1 MIADKWVFG
10 GYKESLIPYF
20 QYYNIGKLV
29 INKLNFTYIL
39 HMQSDI
45 CPRAQYEKGRFYLII
60 KPALSIIN
68 K

>member
-1 MIADKWVFG
+1 MIADKWVLG
-10 GYKESLIPYF
+10 GYKESLIPHL

-45 CPRAQYEKGRFYLII
+45 CPRAQYEKGRFYNEI
-60 KPALSIIN
+60 KHALRIIN